1 MIKLVKVIWS
11 AIWLVFMF
19 GIGALLHQSVVM
31 SPDGH
36 ITLDF
41 NVIVDLLRQFLVIC
55 NKIKNYCLFIVNVLY
70 F

>member
-1 MIKLVKVIWS
+1 MIKLVKAIWS

-19 GIGALLHQSVVM
+19 GIGALLYQSIVM

-36 ITLDF
+36 ITVDF
-41 NVIVDLLRQFLVIC
+41 NVIMDLLRQFLVVC